1 MIKMQ
6 QTEGLIY
13 LAEKRSSLQTTTLKS
28 LQTLPTNN
36 TEINMSAGFHTIYR
50 FSDNLLLGG
59 QSYFPTAKQGSC
71 LILLPLTGAM
81 EVYHQGKSELIGIGE
96 IAFLKI
102 DNEEEIQIENPYL
115 DEAINFLEIWISIPP
130 RCNLQSFLNAFDI
143 EKQANQ
149 LIALSNKSS
158 PFQLWIGKFDGRK
171 EETLFLR
178 KGQKLFAFVVHG
190 AFEFQ
195 NRLLEGRDAV
205 WLWDC
210 EGVEFEAL
218 ANESILLLIAC

>member
-1 MIKMQ
+1 MQ
-6 QTEGLIY
+6 QTKGLIY
-13 LAEKRSSLQTTTLKS
+13 LAEKRSGLQTTTLKS
-28 LQTLPTNN
+28 LQTLPASN
-36 TEINMSAGFHTIYR
+36 TEINRSADLHGIHR

-59 QSYFPTAKQGSC
+59 QSYFPAVKQAAC
-71 LILLPLTGAM
+71 LVLLPLTGAM

-102 DNEEEIQIENPYL
+102 ENEGKIQIENPYL

-130 RCNLQSFLNAFDI
+130 RYSWQSFLNIFDI

-149 LIALSNKSS
+149 LIALPNSTL

-171 EETLFLR
+171 EEILSL
-178 KGQKLFAFVVHG
+178 KKEQKLFAFVIHG

-205 WLWDC
+205 CLWDC